1 MYKKKLYNIIN
12 IVLYFSNKNKMNYKT
27 LKWMLESLVK
37 VYKCP
42 MCNAEINENNVD
54 IVWAAGNTVNI
65 DIECHKCNKH
75 SMIKAEINSINLT
88 SLNLQENWVEWL
100 KKSLEQIKWNIT
112 KKSTID
118 TEQKDKITDK
128 EIVDLNKKLKDTNLN
143 ASDLFN
149 I

>member
-1 MYKKKLYNIIN
+1 
-12 IVLYFSNKNKMNYKT
+12 MNYKT

-54 IVWAAGNTVNI
+54 IVWAAWNTVNI
-65 DIECHKCNKH
+65 DIECHNCKKH

-88 SLNLQENWVEWL
+88 SLNLQDNWIDWL
-100 KKSLEQIKWNIT
+100 KKSLEQIKWQIIRT
-112 KKSTID
+112 K
-118 TEQKDKITDK
+118 TEESQSEDKITDK
-128 EIVDLNKKLKDTNLN
+128 EIVDLNKKLKNSNLN

>member
-1 MYKKKLYNIIN
+1 
-12 IVLYFSNKNKMNYKT
+12 MNYKT

-54 IVWAAGNTVNI
+54 IVWAAWNTVNI
-65 DIECHKCNKH
+65 DIECHNCKKH

-88 SLNLQENWVEWL
+88 SLNLQDNWIDWL
-100 KKSLEQIKWNIT
+100 KKSLEQIKWQIIKT
-112 KKSTID
+112 KSDESEKW
-118 TEQKDKITDK
+118 EKITDK
-128 EIVDLNKKLKDTNLN
+128 EIVDLNKKLKNSNLN

>member
-1 MYKKKLYNIIN
+1 
-12 IVLYFSNKNKMNYKT
+12 MNYKT

-54 IVWAAGNTVNI
+54 IVWAAWNTVNI

-88 SLNLQENWVEWL
+88 SLNLHENGVEWI
-100 KKSLEQIKWNIT
+100 KKSLEQIKWNMT
-112 KKSTID
+112 KND
-118 TEQKDKITDK
+118 TTNTELKEKITDK
-128 EIVDLNKKLKDTNLN
+128 EIVDLNKKLKDSNLN

>member
-1 MYKKKLYNIIN
+1 
-12 IVLYFSNKNKMNYKT
+12 MNYKT

-65 DIECHKCNKH
+65 DIECQNCKKH
-75 SMIKAEINSINLT
+75 SMIKAEINSINLIP
-88 SLNLQENWVEWL
+88 LNIWETWVEWL
-100 KKSLEQIKWNIT
+100 KKSLENIKWQMTNNEIT
-112 KKSTID
+112 SNDK
-118 TEQKDKITDK
+118 KITDI
-128 EIVDLNKKLKDTNLN
+128 EIVKLNKKLKNSNLN

-149 I
+149 E